1 MLRNMRRGL
10 VGRTSQDIINKP
22 AATCASDAQQG
33 GRIPVFGQGALIA
46 HRRVI
51 LCSSPWS
58 GKLDLNAHVLI
69 RLKELLHR
77 YNRFDTYNVFSENGA
92 VKQIAIQMGL
102 RICQLL
108 PNLMKGDNI
117 ISLREAFGVY

>member
-10 VGRTSQDIINKP
+10 LGRTSQDIINKP

-46 HRRVI
+46 
-51 LCSSPWS
+51 PWS